1 MASVASEQAGT
12 GSTCRAT
19 QVVESAA
26 GTDCMYYGEKFNAV
40 SHLLGAVLALAGTVV
55 LVVLA
60 ALGGDPWKVVGVSIY
75 GASLVL
81 MYSSSTLYHSVRGR
95 RAKDVLRKL
104 DHQSIY
110 LLIAGSYTPFCLVTL
125 RGPWGW
131 SLLGVVWGLAV
142 AGSLQDLR
150 PRSDARI
157 LSVVIYL
164 LMGWAAVVALV
175 PMVDALGRA
184 GFAWVAAGGLF
195 YTVGIVF
202 YALDARLRHAHG
214 IWHLFVLAGSVA
226 HFFAILIYVV

>member
-1 MASVASEQAGT
+1 
-12 GSTCRAT
+12 
-19 QVVESAA
+19 
-26 GTDCMYYGEKFNAV
+26 MYYGEKFNAV

-60 ALGGDPWKVVGVSIY
+60 ALGGDPWKVVGVSVY

-142 AGSLQDLR
+142 IGSLQDLR
-150 PRSDARI
+150 PRSDARV

-214 IWHLFVLAGSVA
+214 IWHLFVLAGSAA
-226 HFFAILIYVV
+226 HFIAILVYVV

>member
-1 MASVASEQAGT
+1 
-12 GSTCRAT
+12 
-19 QVVESAA
+19 
-26 GTDCMYYGEKFNAV
+26 MYYGEKFNAV
-40 SHLLGAVLALAGTVV
+40 SHLLGAILALAGTVV

-95 RAKDVLRKL
+95 RAKDFLRKM

-131 SLLGVVWGLAV
+131 SLLGVVWGLAIV
-142 AGSLQDLR
+142 GSLQDLR
-150 PRSDARI
+150 PRNDARI

-175 PMVDALGRA
+175 PMVNALGRA
-184 GFAWVAAGGLF
+184 GFAWVAAGGVF

-202 YALDARLRHAHG
+202 YALDARLKHAHG
-214 IWHLFVLAGSVA
+214 IWHLFVLAGSAA
-226 HFFAILIYVV
+226 HFIAILLYVV

>member
-1 MASVASEQAGT
+1 
-12 GSTCRAT
+12 
-19 QVVESAA
+19 
-26 GTDCMYYGEKFNAV
+26 MYYGEKFNAV
-40 SHLLGAVLALAGTVV
+40 SHLLGAILALAGTVV
-55 LVVLA
+55 LVVMA
-60 ALGGDPWKVVGVSIY
+60 ALSGDPWKVVGVSIY

-95 RAKDVLRKL
+95 RAKDFLRKM

-150 PRSDARI
+150 PRNDARI

-175 PMVDALGRA
+175 PMVNALGRA
-184 GFAWVAAGGLF
+184 GFAWVAVGGLF

-202 YALDARLRHAHG
+202 YALDARLKHAHG